1 MKNLNIYIEQLGP
14 IRNTDIKLAPVMIF
28 TGASNLGK
36 SYTNFLVYYV
46 FSLFSGNRLN
56 SFIDSFIEE
65 NIQNDKYSFT
75 FTLKDL
81 KAWMEKDV
89 KRFFSYLLNYPDV
102 PCRIRFNFDKNI
114 DIDKQYSVTFK
125 DFLFENNKDKK
136 ESFKIF
142 EIQVNGRRFRFPI
155 TTIKKSEFI
164 AIAVSWILSE
174 DLLNINIH
182 NAYLLPPGR
191 ASLLNESFTNQVQAS
206 KVGMYDIFLKDFD
219 AINNRRINSLQEKFE
234 KDRAEIN
241 DKITQLID
249 GRLAGNKDGI
259 ILKLKDNTEMP
270 LSAAASSIKELSPFL
285 MWMQTTSFKYDSMC
299 IEEPEA
305 HAHPEMQFEIADLI
319 ARSIN
324 KGALIQFTTHSDYLL
339 NRINQLI
346 RLGDMKKSDP
356 ERFDYLCNK
365 ECMDRDLTLDK
376 NLINAYYFEKT
387 DNGVNIIKQNL
398 KNGLPFTTFER
409 AVKKQLEWDSF
420 FEEEE
425 DV

>member
-102 PCRIRFNFDKNI
+102 PCNIRFDFDKDLSI
-114 DIDKQYSVTFK
+114 DESYNVLWYDKIYTQ
-125 DFLFENNKDKK
+125 ENNN
-136 ESFKIF
+136 FKIYTVEVNSNAYIYLEASIADRNENIVKSVSDYLCDHILGV
-142 EIQVNGRRFRFPI
+142 EINY
-155 TTIKKSEFI
+155 T
-164 AIAVSWILSE
+164 
-174 DLLNINIH
+174 
-182 NAYLLPPGR
+182 YLLPPGR

-219 AINNRRINSLQEKFE
+219 AINNRRINSLHEKSE
-234 KDRAEIN
+234 KDRAGIN
-241 DKITQLID
+241 DKIIQLID
-249 GRLAGNKDGI
+249 GSLTGNKDGI

-319 ARSIN
+319 ARCIN

-365 ECMDRDLTLDK
+365 ECMDRELALDK

-387 DNGVNIIKQNL
+387 DNGINIIKQNL